1 MTDDAETCEEQL
13 ERLEEENARLREAAS
28 AFGALAE
35 RLNNELREERRLRE
49 SDRRNV
55 PREMPDRR
63 VLTREMPDR
72 RRESDSRQ

>member
-35 RLNNELREERRLRE
+35 RLNHELREERRLSQ
-49 SDRRNV
+49 SDRRMLV
-55 PREMPDRR
+55 REK
-63 VLTREMPDR
+63 PDR
-72 RRESDSRQ
+72 RRG